1 MLYLPLYDGVDK
13 LEIGID
19 PGAEIV
25 ASELN
30 SPNRENPI
38 VMYGTSILQGA
49 SASRPGM
56 AATNIIGRRFDR
68 EVVNLGFSANA
79 FLDKEI
85 AELMSEVEAS
95 AYVLDFV
102 PNASVSQIKELTIP
116 FYRILRKKTSD
127 NAYHIRGRPSVSECC
142 FIIGCWPMRYVK
154 RMKLCNWSTRS
165 CKKKRRKIYITSRLR
180 L

>member
-1 MLYLPLYDGVDK
+1 MNSAIPTGKENHVTIVKNMLPQEREFMLYLPLYDGIDK

-30 SPNRENPI
+30 SPDRENPI

-68 EVVNLGFSANA
+68 EVLNLGFSANA

-116 FYRILRKKTSD
+116 FYRILRKK
-127 NAYHIRGRPSVSECC
+127 HPGRKMV
-142 FIIGCWPMRYVK
+142 
-154 RMKLCNWSTRS
+154 
-165 CKKKRRKIYITSRLR
+165 
-180 L
+180 

>member
-1 MLYLPLYDGVDK
+1 M
-13 LEIGID
+13 
-19 PGAEIV
+19 
-25 ASELN
+25 N
-30 SPNRENPI
+30 SPDRENPI

-116 FYRILRKKTSD
+116 FYRILRKKHRTTPIIFVEDPQFPSAVYNRVLAD
-127 NAYHIRGRPSVSECC
+127 EIREKNEALQLVYKELQKEKEKNIYYVPSQAL
-142 FIIGCWPMRYVK
+142 IGDDYEATVEGIHFTD
-154 RMKLCNWSTRS
+154 L
-165 CKKKRRKIYITSRLR
+165 
-180 L
+180 

>member
-1 MLYLPLYDGVDK
+1 M
-13 LEIGID
+13 
-19 PGAEIV
+19 
-25 ASELN
+25 N
-30 SPNRENPI
+30 SPDRENPI

-95 AYVLDFV
+95 AYVL
-102 PNASVSQIKELTIP
+102 
-116 FYRILRKKTSD
+116 ILCR
-127 NAYHIRGRPSVSECC
+127 
-142 FIIGCWPMRYVK
+142 MR
-154 RMKLCNWSTRS
+154 RS
-165 CKKKRRKIYITSRLR
+165 LK
-180 L
+180 